1 MNNIE
6 LGALGEKLAVKH
18 LKKKKYKILEK
29 NYKTKAGEIDIIAKE
44 NNSLVFVE
52 VKSRAFDPI
61 VSGSYAV
68 DQKKRLHIF
77 KTASIYIKQS
87 KSPLQPRFDIIEVE
101 IDRNDPK
108 TFSCHH
114 YENAFIWEGDYARF

>member
-6 LGALGEKLAVKH
+6 LGAFGEKSALKY

-29 NYKTKAGEIDIIAKE
+29 NYKAKMGEIDIIAQDRE
-44 NNSLVFVE
+44 YLVFVE
-52 VKSRAFDPI
+52 VKPRSYDPL

-77 KTASIYIKQS
+77 KTASYYLKKT
-87 KSPLQPRFDIIEVE
+87 KSDLQPRFDIIEIE
-101 IDRNDPK
+101 IDRNNK
-108 TFSCHH
+108 KAVSCNH

>member
-1 MNNIE
+1 MNHRE
-6 LGALGEKLAVKH
+6 LGALGEKAAVKY

-29 NYKTKAGEIDIIAKE
+29 NYKTKMGEIDIIARDGDF
-44 NNSLVFVE
+44 LVFIE
-52 VKSRAFDPI
+52 VKSRSFDPL

-77 KTASIYIKQS
+77 KTASFYIKQT
-87 KSPLQPRFDIIEVE
+87 KSALQPRFDILEIE
-101 IDRNDPK
+101 IDRNNK
-108 TFSCHH
+108 KVISYNH